1 MHIVEPGMARPLR
14 LDNLASHERV
24 HLLNIPHDVRID
36 AVPLRGQQVAPHI
49 GKQQRAQDLEA
60 VDRARKSGAA
70 PSTVVPIAPQRWAAA
85 SQTAATSGST
95 RRRMRSALKPIR
107 RGGRPWRIATWK
119 PPAGTGRD
127 SRSCVVRAAIAS
139 SIRARSGTVR
149 AIGPPTQGLKFSARS
164 GSSAIMH

>member
-1 MHIVEPGMARPLR
+1 
-14 LDNLASHERV
+14 V

-49 GKQQRAQDLEA
+49 GKQQRAQDLEV

-70 PSTVVPIAPQRWAAA
+70 PSTVVPIAPQRWAAV

-107 RGGRPWRIATWK
+107 RGGRPWRITTWK
-119 PPAGTGRD
+119 PPAGT
-127 SRSCVVRAAIAS
+127 VRHRTADPGAEIFCQIMVICYHALALGFF
-139 SIRARSGTVR
+139 RRVSGYLGG
-149 AIGPPTQGLKFSARS
+149 I
-164 GSSAIMH
+164 